1 MITKIMDHLWRSKS
15 QGKQAFQLKNHH
27 TDQKFNVLLFF
38 AFVVR
43 RVRLLQELR
52 DRGVVNVLKVSGI
65 ANPADALTKH
75 LKVKETFR
83 TYMARLYQCSS
94 TEL

>member
-1 MITKIMDHLWRSKS
+1 MPP
-15 QGKQAFQLKNHH
+15 FPQLAERPRQPTASAKR
-27 TDQKFNVLLFF
+27 LP
-38 AFVVR
+38 FVVR

-83 TYMARLYQCSS
+83 TYMARLYQCST
-94 TEL
+94 TEHN